1 MARQD
6 TPQSQETPVG
16 RYLAARALSSSELSS
31 SALRSRGAVRS
42 LPESLVRL
50 KAFVVA
56 MGFLA
61 AVGTLVDFF
70 GPDYLGFEEVCANMG
85 VMVHGKLVLLSLAF
99 LAVIKSGK
107 LTWPRL
113 LDLALVY
120 VVVSA
125 FSIAIAEQ
133 SRPTG
138 GMSMVPLLL
147 VLFPLFVPTTP
158 QRIAL
163 TALAGATMLPAAI
176 LLHDAVVGEPPP
188 GPRWTGVFF
197 TYLISLLAVLPAKIV
212 WKLSKRLERAEQ
224 LGSYEL
230 VESIGAGGM
239 GEVWSARHQ
248 MLRRPAAIKLIR
260 PEALGNRP
268 SDSEKQRRV
277 VERFEREAQATAQL
291 ESPHTVQLYDFGVS
305 NDGVLYHVME
315 LLHGMDLETLVK
327 ETGPLPPERVA
338 FVLLQVLDSLDDAH
352 RSGLVHRDVKPA
364 NLFVARKGQRVDYVK
379 VLDFGLVK
387 ERSQDTALTGDG
399 ELTGTPAY
407 LAPEM
412 AAGEAAVDGRADL
425 YALGCV
431 AYWLLT
437 GERVFEKSTAIKVAV
452 AHLTEEPVAPSDR
465 TDRPVPAALE
475 DLVLDLLAKNPDHRP
490 QNAGEVADRLRT
502 MELAESWTHARAIG
516 WWRRH
521 LPELSENL
529 GDDVRAS
536 LSPVPQTA

>member
-1 MARQD
+1 MAYPRSGAARLLQ
-6 TPQSQETPVG
+6 
-16 RYLAARALSSSELSS
+16 ARALGSEPSA
-31 SALRSRGAVRS
+31 SALRSQGAVRPV
-42 LPESLVRL
+42 PESIFRL
-50 KAFVVA
+50 KAFVIA
-56 MGFLA
+56 MGLLA
-61 AVGTLVDFF
+61 SIGTIVDAVGT
-70 GPDYLGFEEVCANMG
+70 DYWGFDEACARMG

-107 LTWPRL
+107 LGWSRL
-113 LDLALVY
+113 LNLALVY
-120 VVVSA
+120 VVVAS

-138 GMSMVPLLL
+138 GMSTVPILL

-158 QRIAL
+158 KRTAL
-163 TALAGATMLPAAI
+163 TALAGASMLPLAI
-176 LLHDAVVGEPPP
+176 LLYESLLEHPMDGQ
-188 GPRWTGVFF
+188 RWLGVLF
-197 TYLISLLAVLPAKIV
+197 TYVISLVSVIPAKIV
-212 WKLSKRLERAEQ
+212 WKLERRLARAEQ

-230 VESIGAGGM
+230 VEPIGEGGM
-239 GEVWSARHQ
+239 GEVWRARHRL
-248 MLRRPAAIKLIR
+248 LRRPAAIKLIR
-260 PEALGNRP
+260 PEALGNRATG
-268 SDSEKQRRV
+268 SERQNRV
-277 VERFEREAQATAQL
+277 VERFEREAQATAAL
-291 ESPHTVQLYDFGVS
+291 ESPHTIQLYDFGVS
-305 NDGVLYHVME
+305 RDGVLFHVME

-338 FVLLQVLDSLDDAH
+338 YLLLQILDSLDDAH

-364 NLFVARKGQRVDYVK
+364 NLFIARKGQRVDYVK

-437 GERVFEKSTAIKVAV
+437 GERVFDKATAIKVAV
-452 AHLTEEPVAPSDR
+452 AHLTEEPVAPSER
-465 TDRPVPAALE
+465 GVPVPEALE
-475 DLVLDLLAKNPDHRP
+475 VLVLDLLAKNPDVRP
-490 QNAGEVADRLRT
+490 QNAGEVADRLRALG
-502 MELAESWTHARAIG
+502 LADGWTHARATR

-521 LPELSENL
+521 LPELSEKL

-536 LSPVPQTA
+536 LSPVPRTA